1 MVTTL
6 AVLVIFVGCM
16 LAAAW
21 SDIVLMKIPN
31 WISLA
36 LIVGFFVITP
46 FVWAGWSIFGTHL
59 LVMIVVFA
67 VVAVMF
73 ELGWMGGGDAKLLS
87 ATSLWW
93 VWQDLPYYLIFT
105 ALAGGVLTLGI
116 ILLRTFFPAQI
127 LKSKSLYRLLK
138 DEKRIPYGLALA
150 IGALITLPNSQIYLK
165 AAGLS

>member
-1 MVTTL
+1 
-6 AVLVIFVGCM
+6 
-16 LAAAW
+16 
-21 SDIVLMKIPN
+21 
-31 WISLA
+31 
-36 LIVGFFVITP
+36 
-46 FVWAGWSIFGTHL
+46 
-59 LVMIVVFA
+59 MIVVFA